1 MSMLLKNKKKQVKMQ
16 MKTHNNTNEKR
27 YDDDDD
33 DGHDDGDGA
42 DDVRPCPIRAQ
53 LPCKSPRLAVTSAMP
68 GKTCR

>member
-27 YDDDDD
+27 YDDD